1 MSQQWEA
8 DLKDWAAGW
17 DAVRGAEVTPQ
28 NVVAWDG
35 TVPSKDGLVLVCA
48 QDQAVMVRGAV
59 NTLEKDVLSQD
70 VLLTGAVRELDR
82 GLGFPGEAGMF
93 DAPMGDVTRFEVDE
107 WGKPVA
113 HSTLSVQ
120 DEVAYMGP
128 LFTDASTERD
138 PAEVLDPLVSAMAN
152 EAFLAD
158 AERLYTVVPEN
169 EVPARESQGWE
180 RAAVVLRLG

>member
-1 MSQQWEA
+1 MAQQWED
-8 DLKDWAAGW
+8 DLKDWVAGW
-17 DAVRGAEVTPQ
+17 DAVRGTEAPPQ

-35 TVPSKDGLVLVCA
+35 SVPSKDGLVLVCPE
-48 QDQAVMVRGAV
+48 DQVVMARGAV
-59 NTLEKDVLSQD
+59 KAQEKEVLSQGI
-70 VLLTGAVRELDR
+70 LLTGAVQELDR
-82 GLGFPGEAGMF
+82 GLSFPGESGMF

-128 LFTDASTERD
+128 LLTDASTERD
-138 PAEVLDPLVSAMAN
+138 PAEVLDPLVSSMAN

-158 AERLYTVVPEN
+158 AERLYTVVPED

>member
-1 MSQQWEA
+1 MVQQWEE
-8 DLKDWAAGW
+8 DLKDWVAGW
-17 DAVRGAEVTPQ
+17 DAVRGTEAPPR
-28 NVVAWDG
+28 NVVAWNG
-35 TVPSKDGLVLVCA
+35 EVPSKEGLVLVCA
-48 QDQAVMVRGAV
+48 EDQAVTVRGAV
-59 NTLEKDVLSQD
+59 NVKEKDVLSQD
-70 VLLTGAVRELDR
+70 ILMTGAVQELDR
-82 GLGFPGEAGMF
+82 GLSFPGESGML

-107 WGKPVA
+107 WGKPIA

-128 LFTDASTERD
+128 LLADASVERD
-138 PAEVLDPLVSAMAN
+138 PAEVLDPLVSSMAN

-158 AERLYTVVPEN
+158 AERMYTVVPED

>member
-1 MSQQWEA
+1 MAQQWEA
-8 DLKDWAAGW
+8 DLKDWVAGW
-17 DAVRGAEVTPQ
+17 DAVRGAEVAPQ

-35 TVPSKDGLVLVCA
+35 KVPSKDGLVLVCGE
-48 QDQAVMVRGAV
+48 DQAVMVRGAV
-59 NTLEKDVLSQD
+59 NAQQKDVLSQD
-70 VLLTGAVRELDR
+70 VLLTGAVQELDR

-128 LFTDASTERD
+128 LLAEASTERD

-158 AERLYTVVPEN
+158 AERMYTVVPED

>member
-1 MSQQWEA
+1 MAQQWEE
-8 DLKDWAAGW
+8 DLKDWVTGW
-17 DAVRGAEVTPQ
+17 DAVRGADLPAQ
-28 NVVAWDG
+28 HVVAWDG
-35 TVPSKDGLVLVCA
+35 SVPSKDGLVLVCA
-48 QDQAVMVRGAV
+48 EDQAVLARGAV
-59 NTLEKDVLSQD
+59 NAQEKDVLSQEI
-70 VLLTGAVRELDR
+70 LLSGAAQDLDR
-82 GLGFPGEAGMF
+82 GLSFPGDSGLF
-93 DAPMGDVTRFEVDE
+93 DAPMGEVTRFEVDE

-128 LFTDASTERD
+128 LLTDTSTERD
-138 PAEVLDPLVSAMAN
+138 AAEVLDPLVSSIAN

-158 AERLYTVVPEN
+158 AERMYTVVPEE